1 MACSP
6 RAVATSVAEVKLHA
20 PPSPSPPCSSKL
32 SPPCSSRLMPPLKR
46 ISAPRNIS
54 PTPII
59 METSMT
65 PLKSRSAPAST
76 FCHRLVLL
84 LKIVPTSLTIE
95 EKPVTVSRALT
106 VTLATVWIT
115 VLPMLVTV
123 CQAQSHQPLQAG
135 AGGGGGGGTVP
146 ETPPPAPPCQVSM
159 RPLGSLAVS
168 GLPLT

>member
-32 SPPCSSRLMPPLKR
+32 SPSCSRIFSPSCSRMFSPPCSSRLMPPLKR
-46 ISAPRNIS
+46 I
-54 PTPII
+54 
-59 METSMT
+59 
-65 PLKSRSAPAST
+65 SAPAST

-84 LKIVPTSLTIE
+84 LKIVPTSLTSE

-106 VTLATVWIT
+106 VTLATVWNT

-135 AGGGGGGGTVP
+135 AGGGGGDGTVP